1 MLSQSQFHNLIRQF
15 LCFGRIGSG
24 IYFYCQLAAGWSQ
37 TPCVILLVQV
47 AVCLNQKDNAWG
59 LDYAE
64 KYRNLPYIGILKP
77 HVYGGEGE

>member
-1 MLSQSQFHNLIRQF
+1 MWN
-15 LCFGRIGSG
+15 RIE
-24 IYFYCQLAAGWSQ
+24 YCRVGY
-37 TPCVILLVQV
+37 
-47 AVCLNQKDNAWG
+47 G